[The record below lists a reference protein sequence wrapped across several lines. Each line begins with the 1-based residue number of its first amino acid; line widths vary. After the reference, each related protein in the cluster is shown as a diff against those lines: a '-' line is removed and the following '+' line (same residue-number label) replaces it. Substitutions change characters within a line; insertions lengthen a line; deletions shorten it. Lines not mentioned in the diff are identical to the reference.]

1 MQPIKVEH
9 FLPTQHQLGEGPRWD
24 GRSGRLYWVDIRR
37 GNFIRRHIQSGRM
50 EQFYIGMPL
59 GCLGFCRSEKLVMG
73 TKAGFARWDLKSRT
87 ISMFPG
93 LRIDEREIRFNDGA
107 VDRAGRFWAGTI
119 APEGRAVLY
128 RLDPDGSV
136 RQMGDGFSTCNGI
149 GWSLDNRLMYFTD
162 THVHTIYVYDFDLAS
177 GQIANRRIFAR
188 LDDPAGGRPDG
199 LTVDAEGC
207 IWSAM
212 WDGWRVVRFDPQGKQ
227 MLELRLPVQRVT
239 ACIFGGPELEALYI
253 TSAWDN
259 LSLEQ
264 RADQPMAGDLF
275 VAYPGVKGLPEPLFE
290 M

>member
-73 TKAGFARWDLKSRT
+73 TKAGFASWDLKTRT

-188 LDDPAGGRPDG
+188 LDDQTDARAAPARPAGHR
-199 LTVDAEGC
+199 LHL
-207 IWSAM
+207 
-212 WDGWRVVRFDPQGKQ
+212 WRAG
-227 MLELRLPVQRVT
+227 
-239 ACIFGGPELEALYI
+239 AGGAVHH
-253 TSAWDN
+253 
-259 LSLEQ
+259 LSL
-264 RADQPMAGDLF
+264 G
-275 VAYPGVKGLPEPLFE
+275 
-290 M
+290 